1 MSSHRR
7 PDNVAPANPPDGSTE
22 SASPPTPTYEV
33 ERLWAQKYENY
44 VKFIESIA
52 EYLPEA
58 RQWAKGLQYMPLM
71 AFKMRLCGYFEE
83 AVAHQRQNSIQ
94 ERDKAVAHVIRSNAK
109 LHGFDVSKVRPDDY
123 IKLLRYGSLFC
134 LLLAEEEK

>member
-1 MSSHRR
+1 MSYRR
-7 PDNVAPANPPDGSTE
+7 PNNVAPASPPDGSTE
-22 SASPPTPTYEV
+22 STSAPTPTFEV
-33 ERLWAQKYENY
+33 EVLWAQKYANY
-44 VKFIESIA
+44 CKFVQSIA

-58 RQWAKGLQYMPLM
+58 RQWSQGLQYMPLV
-71 AFKMRLCGYFEE
+71 AFKLRIGGYFEE
-83 AVAHQRQNSIQ
+83 AVSHQRQNNIQ